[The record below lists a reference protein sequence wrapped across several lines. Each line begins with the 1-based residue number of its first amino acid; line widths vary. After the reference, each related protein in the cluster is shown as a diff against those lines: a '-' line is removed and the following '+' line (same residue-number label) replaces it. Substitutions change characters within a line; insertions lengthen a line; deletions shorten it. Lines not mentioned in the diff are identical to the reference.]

1 MSSLK
6 SLAAAKNRRSNE
18 PPHITSGVRPGT
30 SIASHAAFAQ
40 QQQYQGIPGRNGMS
54 QSSRFQEQQM
64 PPSQAQTNGLPFS
77 KLTVS
82 DAIGLITLRLGKVE
96 QFLIDF
102 QHEGLGNSGEP
113 NIPENTKLIDNSV
126 LTSMIHRLDSLEKR
140 DNSASS
146 NDAVAKLEKEVKEIK
161 ELLLNLMFKY
171 ELFVKETNATLAQH
185 EAKFLEN
192 DTKFSENEVRFLEND
207 TKFSENEVRFLEN
220 NNKFLENE
228 AKFLESDAK
237 FADYENI
244 FSEIEYKLSQ
254 QHHEEEEQT
263 ICEHVEID
271 DGAHSDN
278 SDSTSEND
286 KILSAEL
293 KNIIKQEL
301 LSSDSS

>member
-18 PPHITSGVRPGT
+18 PPHITSGGRPGT

-40 QQQYQGIPGRNGMS
+40 QQQYQGQGMPGRNVMQ
-54 QSSRFQEQQM
+54 QSSRFQEPQM
-64 PPSQAQTNGLPFS
+64 PPSQGQSNGLPFS

-102 QHEGLGNSGEP
+102 QHEGFGNTNESS
-113 NIPENTKLIDNSV
+113 IPENTRLIDNSV
-126 LTSMIHRLDSLEKR
+126 LTSMINRLDSLEKR
-140 DNSASS
+140 DNSGSS

-171 ELFVKETNATLAQH
+171 ELFVKETNAKFSEH
-185 EAKFLEN
+185 DAKFFEHN
-192 DTKFSENEVRFLEND
+192 TAIAEHHAKFSENEVR
-207 TKFSENEVRFLEN
+207 
-220 NNKFLENE
+220 FLENE

-237 FADYENI
+237 FADHENI

-254 QHHEEEEQT
+254 QPNLEEEQT
-263 ICEHVEID
+263 ICEHAELD

-278 SDSTSEND
+278 SENSEND